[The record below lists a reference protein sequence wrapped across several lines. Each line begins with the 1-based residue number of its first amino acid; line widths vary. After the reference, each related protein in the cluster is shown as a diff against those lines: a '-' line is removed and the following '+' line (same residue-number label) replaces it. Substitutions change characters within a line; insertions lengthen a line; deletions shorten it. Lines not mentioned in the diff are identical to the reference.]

1 MESITCPEVG
11 CDAPAEIVD
20 RWVFGSTDGPVEHVK
35 TRCREGHCLTPRL
48 DQLKAASAA
57 NRQSGSAA

>member
-20 RWVFGSTDGPVEHVK
+20 RWVFASTDGRIEHVK
-35 TRCREGHCLTPRL
+35 TRCRHGHWLTPRL
-48 DQLKAASAA
+48 DQLKSTAAATE
-57 NRQSGSAA
+57 RSGSAA